1 MAKRRNKIMIEAK
14 KNKVNPSLSVRY
26 GEDLYKRASKKIG
39 MTDAM
44 IASYP
49 DADALLKACN
59 GMHSKSNPDA
69 RIKEGVPPVGVKF
82 EEDRP
87 DVMTLES
94 ILKAAFVQQN
104 RGMFDETNLQS
115 FLRNVNRR
123 YGAQKPLRIV
133 KDMSLVAVKH
143 ELVTKYTIYFKKG

>member
-1 MAKRRNKIMIEAK
+1 MAKKRNKKVEKKPELEQSPAAK
-14 KNKVNPSLSVRY
+14 Y

-69 RIKEGVPPVGVKF
+69 RTKEGVPPVGVKF

-104 RGMFDETNLQS
+104 RGMFDETNLQA

-133 KDMSLVAVKH
+133 KDMSLVAKKH
-143 ELVTKYTIYFKKG
+143 ELVTQYMIYFK